1 MAQQNI
7 TIGPADAKDGD
18 TLRSAFTKTEANF
31 TELYA
36 ELSAQPENLRVINSE
51 ADFDTQ
57 DATTITLTPG
67 LLYQLGA
74 SFSTAKRFITTGG
87 IMRGLGAATTLT
99 YTGTGSM
106 FTNTNGVFNISNTVV
121 DCPASTVF
129 ECIGDDS
136 SNPEH
141 RVNATSILVL
151 NCVKLLTSTGAGGQ
165 VFELMQI
172 TNVTGLTAVSFSGSS
187 PSIAYSFLR
196 VAFIGMIASSTVF
209 DFGSSTSIQIDIDS
223 VIVLGDAST
232 TAISG
237 LTNSGNVIPGSL
249 ASVRA
254 CNFGS
259 LTSPL
264 FNIAVND
271 VRWDFQGNSGV
282 KNTMNAAD
290 IFLTGGSETI
300 ITGSAGDWQE
310 IGIPGGGGVSWSSDI
325 SDRFTA
331 AADGVLTYIGEL
343 DIQATL
349 MGRATVEKSGGGA
362 NVLEVRFAV
371 NWNGTVSDGGL
382 VKSRAQTQSADP
394 TTVPIGALTTLST
407 NDNIRVIFSNT
418 DGTSNIIASVAS
430 VEITG

>member
-7 TIGPADAKDGD
+7 GIGTQDAKGGD
-18 TLRSAFTKTEANF
+18 TLFSAFTKTEANF

-36 ELSAQPENLRVINSE
+36 ELSTRPENMIVINSE

-74 SFSTAKRFITTGG
+74 SFSTAKKFITTGG
-87 IMRGLGAATTLT
+87 IMRGLGGATTLT

-106 FTNTNGVFNISNTVV
+106 FTNTNGVFNISNTIV

-187 PSIAYSFLR
+187 PSIVYSFLR

-237 LTNSGNVIPGSL
+237 LPNSGNVIPGSL

-264 FNIAVND
+264 SNIAVND

-300 ITGSAGDWQE
+300 TTGSAGDWQE
-310 IGIPGGGGVSWSSDI
+310 IGTPSGGASWSSDI
-325 SDRFTA
+325 ADRFTA
-331 AADGVLTYIGEL
+331 GADGVLTYIGEP
-343 DIQATL
+343 DIEATL
-349 MGRATVEKSGGGA
+349 SGRATVEKSGGGA
-362 NVLEVRFAV
+362 NVLEVRFAI
-371 NWNGTVSDGGL
+371 NWNGAVSDGGL
-382 VKSRAQTQSADP
+382 AKSRAQTQSADP
-394 TTVPIGALTTLST
+394 TTVPIGAITTLST

-418 DGTSNIIASVAS
+418 SGTSDIIASVAS